1 MRLQRFWE
9 LDLLGIKENEKSVY
23 EYVADETK
31 LEGNRYTV
39 KLLFKEDH
47 PVISENYSLSGK
59 IINGLKN
66 LLDKDK

>member
-9 LDLLGIKENEKSVY
+9 IDLLGIKENEKSVY

-31 LEGNRYTV
+31 LEGNRYAV

-59 IINGLKN
+59 RINGLKN
-66 LLDKDK
+66 LLEKDK

>member
-59 IINGLKN
+59 RINGLKN

>member
-39 KLLFKEDH
+39 KLLFKEDR
-47 PVISENYSLSGK
+47 PVISENYLLSGK

>member
-1 MRLQRFWE
+1 M
-9 LDLLGIKENEKSVY
+9 LGIKENEKSVY